1 MCPYSGQKQ
10 RITELLEK
18 FMNGK
23 RKYISRQLTDNPQN
37 PIALMY
43 DLYNKWG
50 IHFKGELPQSM
61 KPTSQAHQPINTQN
75 EDDKFFN
82 ALFEPNEHE
91 QRLYDM
97 AEREKKAR
105 EARQTN
111 QTIQVE
117 DEYQF

>member
-1 MCPYSGQKQ
+1 MI
-10 RITELLEK
+10 R
-18 FMNGK
+18 
-23 RKYISRQLTDNPQN
+23 
-37 PIALMY
+37 
-43 DLYNKWG
+43 YN
-50 IHFKGELPQSM
+50 I
-61 KPTSQAHQPINTQN
+61 QN

>member
-1 MCPYSGQKQ
+1 
-10 RITELLEK
+10 
-18 FMNGK
+18 MNGK
-23 RKYISRQLTDNPQN
+23 RKYISRQLTDKPQN

-61 KPTSQAHQPINTQN
+61 KPTSQAHQPSNTQN

-105 EARQTN
+105 EAREARQTN

-117 DEYQF
+117 DVYQF